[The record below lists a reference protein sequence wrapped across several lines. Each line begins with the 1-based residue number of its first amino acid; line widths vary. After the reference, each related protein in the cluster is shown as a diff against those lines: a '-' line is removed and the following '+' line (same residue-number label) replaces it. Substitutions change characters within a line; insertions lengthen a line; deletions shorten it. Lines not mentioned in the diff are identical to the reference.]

1 VSYGRFVLVMLV
13 VTWAVR
19 QLVGVTWLAVAV
31 ALAVNVVLSWPRH
44 PKGEAQPEVEV
55 RAWSDPKQ
63 DREAS

>member
-19 QLVGVTWLAVAV
+19 QLVGETWLAVAV

-44 PKGEAQPEVEV
+44 RKGDGETGEGRPEGEV
-55 RAWSDPKQ
+55 RVWSDPKP
-63 DREAS
+63 